1 MEEKYVQLLEQYLND
16 MRQVARREML
26 KVDIMMQK
34 ELLLMQT
41 QKEMPDGSR

>member
-1 MEEKYVQLLEQYLND
+1 VEEKYVQLLEQYLND